1 MGRGAA
7 AALPPWHALPDEVWE
22 HAFSFLPAYS
32 DRGAAAAACRSWLRA
47 ERRSR
52 RRLAVANCY
61 AASPQDAVDRFP
73 SVRAVEVKG
82 KPHFA
87 DFGLRARAARLGRC
101 RRAVGRRRDPLKQER
116 ERGRYREERER

>member
-22 HAFSFLPAYS
+22 HAFSFLPADS

-61 AASPQDAVDRFP
+61 AASPQDAVHRFP

-87 DFGLRARAARLGRC
+87 DFGLVPLGWGLAAAPWVAAAGIH
-101 RRAVGRRRDPLKQER
+101 
-116 ERGRYREERER
+116 

>member
-7 AALPPWHALPDEVWE
+7 AAMPPWHALSDKFWE
-22 HAFSFLPAYS
+22 HAFSFLPADS

-87 DFGLRARAARLGRC
+87 DFGLVPLGWGAAAALWVAAAADGIH
-101 RRAVGRRRDPLKQER
+101 
-116 ERGRYREERER
+116 

>member
-22 HAFSFLPAYS
+22 HAFSFLPADS

-47 ERRSR
+47 EHSSR

-87 DFGLRARAARLGRC
+87 DFGLVPLGWGAAAAPWVAAAAAGIH
-101 RRAVGRRRDPLKQER
+101 
-116 ERGRYREERER
+116 